1 MIRLTGKH
9 ALMQMLRAEGVK
21 YIFGNPGTS
30 ESPIMSALESYPELK
45 YVLVLQE
52 GVAMGMADAYGRATG
67 QPAFVNLH
75 IETGLANGISLLHNA
90 AEGGAPLVLT
100 AGNKDS
106 RELSHGRTDLARM
119 VRQFTKWSAE
129 VTRPE
134 QVPYAIRRA
143 FNEAKTPP
151 SGPTF
156 VAFSADGLDDEAD
169 VEIRASLPGP
179 LRAAPDLKAIQ
190 DAARLLSSA
199 NAPIILVGDRLA
211 ASGGSAE
218 AVRLVELIGA
228 RVYTPY
234 YSEMGFPTNHPQ
246 YLGNLRLGLASGK
259 QELSKGDVVLAVGR
273 ISSGYYMLS
282 QPELVYFGHSSS
294 LIHLD
299 SDARELGK
307 SQATDVA
314 ILADPRI
321 ALAQLVEA
329 VDAEMGS
336 SDRQR
341 ARERSQSIESEKASL
356 RASREQRMREHWEQA
371 PMTPERMMFEVARV
385 LPADTVVADDAIT
398 STAALQ
404 QALAF
409 DKPGSIYGGRG
420 GAIGWGMGGGLG
432 LKLAFPDRP
441 VVAFVGD
448 GSAMMTVQGLWTA
461 ANENLPI
468 VYIVCNNG
476 AYRILKLNMDAY
488 RELVYEESNPSRY
501 LGMDFTLPLDLAAM
515 ARAQGV
521 FGRRIE
527 DPDELGPAVS
537 AALESGKPALLDVVI
552 DGSL

>member
-1 MIRLTGKH
+1 M
-9 ALMQMLRAEGVK
+9 
-21 YIFGNPGTS
+21 
-30 ESPIMSALESYPELK
+30 
-45 YVLVLQE
+45 
-52 GVAMGMADAYGRATG
+52 
-67 QPAFVNLH
+67 
-75 IETGLANGISLLHNA
+75 
-90 AEGGAPLVLT
+90 
-100 AGNKDS
+100 
-106 RELSHGRTDLARM
+106 
-119 VRQFTKWSAE
+119 
-129 VTRPE
+129 
-134 QVPYAIRRA
+134 
-143 FNEAKTPP
+143 
-151 SGPTF
+151 
-156 VAFSADGLDDEAD
+156 
-169 VEIRASLPGP
+169 
-179 LRAAPDLKAIQ
+179 
-190 DAARLLSSA
+190 
-199 NAPIILVGDRLA
+199 
-211 ASGGSAE
+211 
-218 AVRLVELIGA
+218 
-228 RVYTPY
+228 
-234 YSEMGFPTNHPQ
+234 
-246 YLGNLRLGLASGK
+246 
-259 QELSKGDVVLAVGR
+259 
-273 ISSGYYMLS
+273 
-282 QPELVYFGHSSS
+282 
-294 LIHLD
+294 
-299 SDARELGK
+299 
-307 SQATDVA
+307 
-314 ILADPRI
+314 LADPKL

-336 SDRQR
+336 SDRRQ
-341 ARERSQSIESEKASL
+341 ARERSQSIGSEKASL
-356 RASREQRMREHWEQA
+356 RASREQQMRERWEQA

-448 GSAMMTVQGLWTA
+448 GSAIMTVQGLWTA

-488 RELVYEESNPSRY
+488 RELVHEESNPSRY